1 MYRPMRIFLT
11 IGGVLF
17 TSGFRS
23 AAGSCITSYPA
34 LAPVASNRCCL
45 RCFLMVVGF
54 QAGLTGLIADLI
66 ANNRRLVEETLW
78 RVRCLELENFKAG
91 AAHSIHHPRG
101 ASVTLASN
109 ELRATGERLL
119 AADGSSGEDYVISL
133 MHTAAYIYAEPFA
146 RDKRV
151 LDYGCGTGYGSARI
165 AGYAV
170 SVDAVD
176 VAADAIDHARRRFDQ
191 HNLHFHRIE
200 PDGALPFADG
210 VFDLVLS
217 FQVFEHVA
225 ASDHYVSEARRVL
238 AGGGRLILVTP
249 DRTHRLLPL
258 QKPWNRWHVRD
269 VRCGV
274 ARPNPGKAFHR
285 DRNSAY
291 ERTTRTHRARTTAL
305 AQDEMAGVA
314 VHVTRISR
322 LAAHWDAEYRAP
334 DKRTAHPASTEH
346 TI

>member
-1 MYRPMRIFLT
+1 
-11 IGGVLF
+11 
-17 TSGFRS
+17 
-23 AAGSCITSYPA
+23 
-34 LAPVASNRCCL
+34 
-45 RCFLMVVGF
+45 
-54 QAGLTGLIADLI
+54 
-66 ANNRRLVEETLW
+66 
-78 RVRCLELENFKAG
+78 
-91 AAHSIHHPRG
+91 
-101 ASVTLASN
+101 VTLASN

-165 AGYAV
+165 AKYAV

-258 QKPWNRWHVRD
+258 QKPWNRWHVREYD
-269 VRCGV
+269 AVSLARMLAKHFTEIEIQHMSGRPGLIAPELRRWRRMKWLALPFTLPVYPDWLRIGMLNIVHRVRGQRTPRAQSTPSESDESGITIGRMLRPSLNIV
-274 ARPNPGKAFHR
+274 AI
-285 DRNSAY
+285 
-291 ERTTRTHRARTTAL
+291 AR
-305 AQDEMAGVA
+305 
-314 VHVTRISR
+314 R
-322 LAAHWDAEYRAP
+322 
-334 DKRTAHPASTEH
+334 
-346 TI
+346 